1 MTARFT
7 AILALVSLSTAC
19 SGTLTDPTVT
29 ATAGTGTVTFASF
42 LSLGGTTVHAFTVTQ
57 AGTITITLMSV
68 TPAGVVGLGVGTPNV
83 SGHGC
88 TLINSLDT
96 SAAIPDPTT
105 SATTPQLTIPAVP
118 GTYCAEV
125 YDSGQLGDVGRDFSV
140 TIVHP

>member
-7 AILALVSLSTAC
+7 AILVLASLCTAC

-29 ATAGTGTVTFASF
+29 AAAGTGTVTFASF
-42 LSLGGTTVHAFTVTQ
+42 LSLGGTNVHAFTVTQ
-57 AGTITITLMSV
+57 AGTITITLTSV
-68 TPAGVVGLGVGTPNV
+68 TPAGVVGLGVGIPNV
-83 SGHGC
+83 SGPGC
-88 TLINSLDT
+88 TLTNSLDT
-96 SAAIPDPTT
+96 PAAVPDPTT

-125 YDSGQLGDVGRDFSV
+125 YDSGQLGNVGRSFSV